1 MGPIADVV
9 NAIALGAVVG
19 MKDTATRAVKDSYS
33 GLKSIIQRKYRQV
46 PLAQLEE
53 QPKSEICKKMSE
65 DALEAADALKDA
77 ELLRSAQALLDVLMR
92 DAPEA
97 AASIGVDIDQV
108 KAARIRIAEV
118 EAAGTGVR
126 VRRSDIQGDIDIS
139 EVRAGVAKE
148 SNPKNV

>member
-1 MGPIADVV
+1 MCDKRAYIRHYTEVRFMGPIADVV

-92 DAPEA
+92 MRL
-97 AASIGVDIDQV
+97 
-108 KAARIRIAEV
+108 KRR
-118 EAAGTGVR
+118 R
-126 VRRSDIQGDIDIS
+126 VS
-139 EVRAGVAKE
+139 ALT
-148 SNPKNV
+148 